1 MDGIAA
7 LASTPGKDVLDRIAS
22 LEKENASLRE
32 SKKLTYRITYR
43 NSNPISNSRRTA
55 EENFFKVR
63 RSHQ

>member
-32 SKKLTYRITYR
+32 SKLQSTE
-43 NSNPISNSRRTA
+43 NSRT
-55 EENFFKVR
+55 
-63 RSHQ
+63 

>member
-32 SKKLTYRITYR
+32 S
-43 NSNPISNSRRTA
+43 
-55 EENFFKVR
+55 NFLFSLLNEKPTL
-63 RSHQ
+63 